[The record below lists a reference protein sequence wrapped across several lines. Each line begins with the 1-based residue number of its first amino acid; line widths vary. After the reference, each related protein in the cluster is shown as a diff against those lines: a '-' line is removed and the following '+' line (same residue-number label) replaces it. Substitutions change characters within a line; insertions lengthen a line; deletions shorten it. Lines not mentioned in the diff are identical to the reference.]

1 MNDTMDNMK
10 NNITNNQE
18 LSKYLGIGSRC
29 AAMLFGAMAMLIF
42 MSEELYLE
50 NEMYPYVAQI
60 LAVVSF
66 LLLYLFEH
74 FKERFV

>member
-1 MNDTMDNMK
+1 MDD
-10 NNITNNQE
+10 IE

-29 AAMLFGAMAMLIF
+29 AAMFFGAMAMLIF

-60 LAVVSF
+60 LAVASF

-74 FKERFV
+74 FKERFL